1 MGGDREFLL
10 ASTAITDHP
19 SSGDVIA
26 FTA

>member
-1 MGGDREFLL
+1 MGGDRELL
-10 ASTAITDHP
+10 PASTDITDHP